1 MSDASSNSAEPG
13 AEPVEPAEFQDR
25 RHFLQGLGKWS
36 GAAISAAVVGS
47 WLASA
52 PNAQGG
58 AWINR
63 RGVVAP
69 RGGSW
74 VNRPG
79 GGSWVNRPGG
89 WINGSGGWINRRVG
103 GGSWINRR

>member
-1 MSDASSNSAEPG
+1 MSEESFNG
-13 AEPVEPAEFQDR
+13 AEPSTEPTELQDR
-25 RHFLQGLGKWS
+25 RYFLQGLGKWS
-36 GAAISAAVVGS
+36 GAAISAAVVGG

-52 PNAQGG
+52 PDAQGG
-58 AWINR
+58 SWVNR

-74 VNRPG
+74 INRPG
-79 GGSWVNRPGG
+79 GGSWINRPGG
-89 WINGSGGWINRRVG
+89 WINRSGGWINRRVG